1 MDRTERRLTM
11 EFSELIKQAE
21 KVLGHRE
28 LSGSAEAG
36 SVAAAILGA
45 NGKVYVGVCID
56 TACSLGFCAEH
67 SAAAAMVTDGESRIL
82 KVAAVGEGGAVMPP
96 CGRCREFLTQLHPE
110 NREALALVAPDTA
123 VTLGELLPFD
133 WKAGRNK

>member
-110 NREALALVAPDTA
+110 NRETLALVAPDTA